1 MPEYGPL
8 ISTAALAS
16 LIDAGGCRLLDCRF
30 DLFAPERG
38 RESYLAGHL
47 PGAVYADLEHDLSGP
62 ITAVSGRHPL
72 PAPAALAGRLGEWG
86 IRNSDLVVAYDA
98 GNGAMAARAWWLLR
112 WIGHERVALLDGGHA
127 AWIREGRRLSMAV
140 TVRVPVVFDAATLR
154 GRVATTAEV
163 AAGVASGA
171 GPLLV
176 DAREAP
182 RFRGEAEPIDAVAGH
197 VPGAVNFPVSRSLE
211 PDGRWRS
218 AGGPS
223 GGMAKGP
230 RRRAGTPVDRD
241 VRIRRNRLPSR
252 RVCRSCGL
260 SGADT
265 LRRLVERVDPRPA
278 APGGNRAV
286 NYAAEPASNLSGR
299 QTLSSRGSG
308 LRCGA

>member
-86 IRNSDLVVAYDA
+86 IRNTDLVVAYDA
-98 GNGAMAARAWWLLR
+98 GSGAMAARAWWLLR

-127 AWIREGRRLSMAV
+127 AWTREGRRLSMAV
-140 TVRVPVVFDAATLR
+140 AVRTPVVFEASTLPD
-154 GRVATTAEV
+154 RVASTAEV
-163 AAGVASGA
+163 AAGVASGT

-197 VPGAVNFPVSRSLE
+197 VPGAVNFPVSQSLE
-211 PDGRWRS
+211 PDGRWRPP
-218 AGGPS
+218 ADL
-223 GGMAKGP
+223 
-230 RRRAGTPVDRD
+230 RAAWQKVLGDAP
-241 VRIRRNRLPSR
+241 
-252 RVCRSCGL
+252 
-260 SGADT
+260 
-265 LRRLVERVDPRPA
+265 ERPWIA
-278 APGGNRAV
+278 MC
-286 NYAAEPASNLSGR
+286 
-299 QTLSSRGSG
+299 GSG
-308 LRCGA
+308 VTACHLVVSAVLAGFQAPPLYAGSWSEWIRDRQRPVATGP

>member
-8 ISTAALAS
+8 ISTAALES

-38 RESYLAGHL
+38 RESFLAGHL

-62 ITAVSGRHPL
+62 VTAVSGRHPL

-218 AGGPS
+218 PADLRAEWQKVLGDAPERPWIAMCGSGVTACHLAVSAVLAGFQAPTLYAGS
-223 GGMAKGP
+223 WSEWIRD
-230 RRRAGTPVDRD
+230 RRRPVATG
-241 VRIRRNRLPSR
+241 P
-252 RVCRSCGL
+252 
-260 SGADT
+260 
-265 LRRLVERVDPRPA
+265 
-278 APGGNRAV
+278 
-286 NYAAEPASNLSGR
+286 
-299 QTLSSRGSG
+299 
-308 LRCGA
+308 